1 MRNRIDLYSRVS
13 VAIVLALLTSQL
25 LVQEVFLG
33 YSPRVRPD
41 LADRL
46 VETTLTLVNF
56 DNYSNIFNRDSG
68 TDYTKALAS
77 NENEAIEQL
86 DHVPFQSTVIKGVYA
101 KETGNAYMSRI
112 NVHEVDWVTVDY
124 QRKDGSMIKLEI
136 PRGTQ
141 PPPPGLF

>member
-41 LADRL
+41 LADRV
-46 VETTLTLVNF
+46 VETTLALVNF
-56 DNYSNIFNRDSG
+56 DNYRNFFNREER
-68 TDYTKALAS
+68 TDYTKALAN
-77 NENEAIEQL
+77 NENEAREQL
-86 DHVPFQSTVIKGVYA
+86 DRVSFQPTVIKGVYA
-101 KETGNAYMSRI
+101 KETGNAYMTRI
-112 NVHEVDWVTVDY
+112 NVYEIDWVTVDY

-136 PRGTQ
+136 PRGTDT
-141 PPPPGLF
+141 PPPGMF